1 MISLE
6 QYYSDEENLNKI
18 LTSVFNPGLRVWKVQ
33 YTDNS
38 FRQNNKKINNTKK
51 LKELLLPKNKIPSK
65 VYVSISKFLNPQKVY
80 GKHPKGPCYK
90 IADALFLKSDVLFD
104 LDSEE
109 QLSIAHDDG
118 KKIIKFMEKKRDY
131 VLINIR
137 YSGTKGF
144 HLLYRDNNAVFE
156 QHPIERIRKTEA
168 RRTRLVKKLPELK
181 TIDELHKN
189 IICDQFRVHAALNT
203 IKAKT
208 GNIVKEISLEDFMSL
223 STSKLMSKYVER
235 AVTPIV
241 KDRGMITDD
250 SILTSIPGDERA
262 ALSSNQLYYYYFV
275 DNRVKGVKDNYITVL
290 KYPKDKRV
298 KQTIKKL
305 QQEYKLSCFYKFEY
319 KTIQMWINFKLV
331 GLHRLNKI
339 MRYAKPMNLNSFMF
353 YKHTWI
359 PISEA
364 VDNLGKIM
372 WDRPLL
378 TEFIESD
385 YGNKDVHSRPHA
397 NLMNLKFDKMAGKEM
412 NQVCK
417 AKVEG

>member
-18 LTSVFNPGLRVWKVQ
+18 LDSLESPGLRVWKVQ

-38 FRQNNKKINNTKK
+38 FRQNSKKINNTKK
-51 LKELLLPKNKIPSK
+51 LKELLLPKNKLPSK
-65 VYVSISKFLNPQKVY
+65 VYVSVSKFLNPQRVY

-90 IADALFLKSDVLFD
+90 IADALFLKSDLLFD
-104 LDSEE
+104 LDSEGE
-109 QLSIAHDDG
+109 LSIAHEDG

-137 YSGTKGF
+137 FSGNKGF
-144 HLLYRDNNAVFE
+144 HLLYRDNNLVQE
-156 QHPIERIRKTEA
+156 PHPIERIRKTEA
-168 RRTRLVKKLPELK
+168 RRKRLVKKLPELK

-189 IICDQFRVHAALNT
+189 IICDQFRVHAVLNT

-208 GNIVKEISLEDFMSL
+208 GNLVKEISLKDFMSL
-223 STSKLMSKYVER
+223 STLALQAKYVE
-235 AVTPIV
+235 TPVSSV
-241 KDRGMITDD
+241 KRTMITDE
-250 SILTSIPGDERA
+250 SILTSIPGNERPGVI
-262 ALSSNQLYYYYFV
+262 STPPYYYHFV

-298 KQTIKKL
+298 KHIIKKL

-319 KTIQMWINFKLV
+319 KTIQMWINFKL
-331 GLHRLNKI
+331 LDIHRLNKI

-364 VDNLGKIM
+364 VDNDGNIM
-372 WDRPLL
+372 WERPLL
-378 TEFIESD
+378 TEFIESN
-385 YGNKDVHSRPHA
+385 YGNNDVHSRPHA
-397 NLMNLKFDKMAGKEM
+397 NLMNLKFDKMAGKQM
-412 NQVCK
+412 NRVCK
-417 AKVEG
+417 AKVENK